1 AGGCF
6 AALIPAS
13 LVYVGDTWPAHVR
26 QRPLSDVLAA
36 SALGTAAATAGA
48 GLLADLVSWR
58 AVFGMTAVAGG
69 ALWSALARLPE
80 PELEPV
86 SGNPLRPLGRVL
98 RVRWAWVV
106 LLLAF
111 VEGVVVLGAL
121 TYLAPALQ
129 SLGSSAAVAGLVS
142 GGFGVGA
149 LLFSRVVRL
158 LVGRVPPAGL
168 AGIGGGF
175 LAAAWAAPAITVTVP
190 TVLIAGL
197 LLGGSWAFLHST
209 LQSWATDVVPQARAA
224 AVALFA
230 TVLFLG
236 SSAGTAIAAPAAD
249 DGAFGLLFRTAF
261 MVAVP
266 LAVVAVLARAR
277 YDRRRPRTAMEPA
290 DGSRHRPEVPSV
302 GVTVQSVHMVDHG
315 SGRVALVTGGSRG
328 IGAEIARRLAG
339 EGFALTVAAR
349 QEAGVTAVVEQL
361 RAEFGVE
368 VLGVVAN
375 MAKDEDVARLA
386 AAHEER
392 FGRLDLLVLGAG
404 MGIDEPVAAVRPKA
418 YDLQLAVNLRAPVLL
433 VSQLLPLLR
442 STAKAN
448 PAAGARVVA
457 LASITGVAG
466 EAGLAVYGA
475 SKAALISFC
484 ETLSLEE
491 SAGGVSATAVAP
503 GYVDTDMT
511 EHLRDRLDRSA
522 MLTVDDVA
530 ELVLSL
536 TRLSAAAVVPTMV
549 VTRAGPQM
557 WRA

>member
-1 AGGCF
+1 
-6 AALIPAS
+6 
-13 LVYVGDTWPAHVR
+13 
-26 QRPLSDVLAA
+26 
-36 SALGTAAATAGA
+36 
-48 GLLADLVSWR
+48 
-58 AVFGMTAVAGG
+58 
-69 ALWSALARLPE
+69 
-80 PELEPV
+80 
-86 SGNPLRPLGRVL
+86 
-98 RVRWAWVV
+98 
-106 LLLAF
+106 
-111 VEGVVVLGAL
+111 
-121 TYLAPALQ
+121 
-129 SLGSSAAVAGLVS
+129 
-142 GGFGVGA
+142 
-149 LLFSRVVRL
+149 
-158 LVGRVPPAGL
+158 
-168 AGIGGGF
+168 
-175 LAAAWAAPAITVTVP
+175 
-190 TVLIAGL
+190 
-197 LLGGSWAFLHST
+197 
-209 LQSWATDVVPQARAA
+209 
-224 AVALFA
+224 
-230 TVLFLG
+230 
-236 SSAGTAIAAPAAD
+236 
-249 DGAFGLLFRTAF
+249 
-261 MVAVP
+261 
-266 LAVVAVLARAR
+266 
-277 YDRRRPRTAMEPA
+277 
-290 DGSRHRPEVPSV
+290 
-302 GVTVQSVHMVDHG
+302 MVDHG